1 VKEAAV
7 VMPIIYLDN
16 AATTPV
22 SPKVKAAMEPYFAD
36 VYGNPSSVHQAG
48 RSSRA
53 AVESAREKIARAL
66 HASSNDIVFTS
77 GGTEA
82 DNAAIIGTAL
92 AHKERGKH
100 LITTSM
106 EHHAV
111 LNTCSFLE
119 EMGFEVTYVD
129 PGPDGILSVEAVER
143 AIRPDTIL
151 LSVMTVNNETG
162 AIQPIQELGALTRER
177 GIVFHTD
184 AVQAMGLLPIN
195 VQEMGID
202 LLSLSGHKLH
212 GPKGIGALYVRDKL
226 KWTPFQ
232 HGGNQERQRRG
243 GTENLPGIVG
253 IGTAV
258 ELAMQQR
265 EENMAHIQELRDT
278 MITILQ
284 NGLTNLVVNSPQH
297 SLPSILN
304 VTFQGVSAERVLMN
318 LDIMGIMAASGS
330 ACTSG
335 SLQPSHVLM
344 AMGCAEEHVR
354 SAIRFSFSGHNTLDE
369 VTEAAHKTVQ
379 VVQRLLQ
386 RA

>member
-1 VKEAAV
+1 
-7 VMPIIYLDN
+7 MPIIYLDN
-16 AATTPV
+16 AATTSV
-22 SPKVKAAMEPYFAD
+22 SPQVKAAMEPYFAD

-48 RSSRA
+48 RTAKA
-53 AVESAREKIARAL
+53 AVEAAREKIARAL
-66 HASSNDIVFTS
+66 HATAQEIVFTS

-82 DNAAIIGTAL
+82 DNAAIIGIAL

-100 LITTSM
+100 IITSSM

-111 LNTCSFLE
+111 LSTCAFLE
-119 EMGFEVTYVD
+119 EMGYEVTYVN
-129 PGPDGILSVEAVER
+129 PGNDGIVSVEDVER

-162 AIQPIQELGALTRER
+162 AIQPIRELGALTRER
-177 GIVFHTD
+177 EIVFHTD
-184 AVQAMGLLPIN
+184 AVQAVGLLPID

-202 LLSLSGHKLH
+202 LLSMSGHKLH

-243 GTENLPGIVG
+243 GTENLAGIVG
-253 IGTAV
+253 IGAAT
-258 ELAMQQR
+258 EIAMQEQ
-265 EENMAHIQELRDT
+265 EQNVAHIRQLRAT
-278 MITILQ
+278 MLEMLHTDLP
-284 NGLTNLVVNSPQH
+284 NVVVNSPEH

-304 VTFQGVSAERVLMN
+304 VTFTGVSAERVLMN
-318 LDIMGIMAASGS
+318 LDIAGVMAASGS

-344 AMGCAEEHVR
+344 AMGCTEEHVR

-369 VTEAAHKTVQ
+369 VTEAARKTVQ

>member
-1 VKEAAV
+1 
-7 VMPIIYLDN
+7 
-16 AATTPV
+16 
-22 SPKVKAAMEPYFAD
+22 MEPYFAE

-48 RSSRA
+48 RSARA
-53 AVESAREKIARAL
+53 AVEAAREKIARAL
-66 HASSNDIVFTS
+66 HATPNEIVFTS

-100 LITTSM
+100 VITTAM

-111 LNTCSFLE
+111 LNTCAFLE
-119 EMGFEVTYVD
+119 EMGFEVTYLN
-129 PGPDGILSVEAVER
+129 PNREGIVSVEDVAQ

-162 AIQPIQELGALTRER
+162 AIQPIRELGALTREH

-184 AVQAMGLLPIN
+184 AVQAMGLLAID
-195 VQEMGID
+195 VEEMGID
-202 LLSLSGHKLH
+202 LLSMSGHKLH

-226 KWTPFQ
+226 KWTPYQ

-258 ELAMQQR
+258 ELAMKAR
-265 EENMAHIQELRDT
+265 EENLAHIQTLRDM

-284 NGLTNLVVNSPQH
+284 EGLDNVIVNSPQQG
-297 SLPSILN
+297 LPSILN
-304 VTFQGVSAERVLMN
+304 VTFTGVSAERVLMN

-354 SAIRFSFSGHNTLDE
+354 SAIRFSFTGHNTRDE
-369 VTEAAHKTVQ
+369 VTEAANKTVQ

-386 RA
+386 RG